1 MMRLVATRSAQLAR
15 RLTRRPEQTVAA
27 IDLGSNSFHMIV
39 ARVLNGQLQVLDR
52 IQETVRLAAGLDR
65 RQRLGKDAQARALA
79 CLRRFNQR
87 LHGVPPDAVRVVGTA
102 ALRRARGAAKFVR
115 AAERALGHT
124 IEVIS
129 GQEEARLIYAGVA
142 RNLPANGERR
152 LVIDIG
158 GGSTEFI
165 IGQGE
170 TPQRMDSLH
179 IGCIGMS
186 RRYFPRGELTAAAF
200 DKALTAAHQELQT
213 IAAPFAR
220 LGWQGAVGSSG
231 TVRAI
236 ASVLRGQ
243 GWSNDTDITLAAL
256 LRLQDALIGTG
267 NVSRL
272 QLAGLNA
279 ERVPVLAGGF
289 VILRA
294 AVEALGVE
302 RLVVSDAAL
311 RDGLLYDL
319 VGRLGEDDI
328 RRQTITALTARYH
341 VDAAQAARVERTTV
355 RLFEQVRDTWAF
367 TDDDGH
373 MLEWAA
379 RLHEIGLAIAHTKYH
394 KHGAY
399 LVEHSELPGF
409 SYFEQHILA
418 ALIHGH
424 RRHFNVA
431 AFAALPKPWAR
442 QARRACV
449 LLRLAVLLHRSR
461 ADDGLPDLR
470 VSARKRSVAIKF
482 PRGWLRA
489 HALTAADLAQEAKYL
504 RAARYRLKYD

>member
-1 MMRLVATRSAQLAR
+1 MMRLVPSRPIARLAR
-15 RLTRRPEQTVAA
+15 RLARTPEQTVAA

-39 ARVLNGQLQVLDR
+39 ARVLNGQLQVVDR

-65 RQRLGKDAQARALA
+65 RQRLDKAAQTRALD

-87 LHGVPPDAVRVVGTA
+87 LHGVPSDAVRVVGTA

-124 IEVIS
+124 IEIIS
-129 GQEEARLIYAGVA
+129 GHEEARLIYAGVV
-142 RNLPANGERR
+142 RNLPASDERR

-158 GGSTEFI
+158 GGSTELI

-179 IGCIGMS
+179 IGCVGMS
-186 RRYFPRGELTAAAF
+186 RRYFPRGELSAAAF
-200 DKALTAAHQELQT
+200 DKALTAALQELQT
-213 IAAPFAR
+213 IVAPFTA
-220 LGWQGAVGSSG
+220 LGWQSAIGSSG

-236 ASVLRGQ
+236 GAVLRAQ
-243 GWSNDTDITLAAL
+243 GWSEAAITPAAL
-256 LRLQDALIGTG
+256 QRLQDAMINAG
-267 NVSRL
+267 NVARL
-272 QLAGLNA
+272 SLAGLNPD
-279 ERVPVLAGGF
+279 RLPVLAGGF

-294 AVEALGVE
+294 AVEALKVE
-302 RLVVSDAAL
+302 RLTVSDSAL

-319 VGRLGEDDI
+319 VGRLGEHDV
-328 RRQTITALTARYH
+328 RRQTITALTERYH
-341 VDAAQAARVERTTV
+341 IDTAQAARVERAAAQ
-355 RLFEQVRDTWAF
+355 LFAQVREEWALS
-367 TDDDGH
+367 DDDGH

-409 SYFEQHILA
+409 SYFEQRILA
-418 ALIHGH
+418 ALIRGH
-424 RRHFNVA
+424 RRHFDVE
-431 AFAALPKPWAR
+431 AFAALPKPWGR

-461 ADDGLPDLR
+461 IAEELPELR
-470 VSARKRSVAIKF
+470 VSARKRTLMIKF

-489 HALTAADLAQEAKYL
+489 HALTAADLGQEAKYL
-504 RAARYRLKYD
+504 RGARYRLEYE